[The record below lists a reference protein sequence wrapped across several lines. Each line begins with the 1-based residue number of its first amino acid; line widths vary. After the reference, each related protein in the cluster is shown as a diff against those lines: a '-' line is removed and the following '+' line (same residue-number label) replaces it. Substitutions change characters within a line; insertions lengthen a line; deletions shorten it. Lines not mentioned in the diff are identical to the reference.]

1 MFTVSRISMVHLNKI
16 NSLFIKTI
24 VIQALLLQCS
34 NGLER
39 LHSAVS
45 LQSRN
50 PLQIPEQKMFYC
62 KSNKKIFPQ
71 KIPVKT
77 VYSYQLMNSRDQTKD
92 FFSVHFITQT
102 YILFLTMM
110 TVPQY
115 QTTQNNCVCSLG

>member
-16 NSLFIKTI
+16 NSLFINTI

-50 PLQIPEQKMFYC
+50 PLQIPEQKVFYF
-62 KSNKKIFPQ
+62 KSNKKILPQ
-71 KIPVKT
+71 KIPDKT
-77 VYSYQLMNSRDQTKD
+77 VYSY
-92 FFSVHFITQT
+92 
-102 YILFLTMM
+102 
-110 TVPQY
+110 
-115 QTTQNNCVCSLG
+115 